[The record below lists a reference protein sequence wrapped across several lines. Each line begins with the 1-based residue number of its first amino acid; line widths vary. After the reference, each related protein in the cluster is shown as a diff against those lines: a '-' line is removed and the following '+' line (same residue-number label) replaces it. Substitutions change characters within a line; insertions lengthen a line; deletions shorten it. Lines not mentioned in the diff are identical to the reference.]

1 MSDAVGLPGLA
12 AALEGRYRL
21 ERELGRGGMGVVY
34 LARELNL
41 DRAVALK
48 VLPPDLATSG
58 ELRERFLREAR
69 TAALLSHPNIVPIH
83 HAGEAG
89 GFAFFAMGFVDGEN
103 LAEHLRARGRLSPH
117 DTVRVLRETAWALA
131 YAHARGVV
139 HRDVKPENIMLERG
153 TGRVLVTDFGI
164 ARDERVTSLTEQ
176 GRVLGTVHYMSPE
189 QATGDALDGRSDL
202 YSLGVVGFLALTGR
216 LPFSAEAPGAVLV
229 MHATRPAPRVGE
241 VAPDVPDALARVIDR
256 CLAKEAAERFATGEA
271 LAEALTTALESERTP
286 AGGVAAQR
294 VLSPEAAQAVW
305 LRAAQLQQD
314 AAARIRDRS
323 RAIEAAGMGTA
334 SYRLQDVVAAA
345 GEVGIGAEY
354 VQLALTEMPE
364 TGPVPAPPPSPR
376 AERLTTTLLGTA
388 DRSLR
393 VAVTIPAPAAR
404 VLEALGRVVTASPY
418 ELQLADTAGGH
429 PLDGG
434 VMQFHRPLSMMKVA
448 SEMGVNMFAYRLYQL
463 ELDDLRITLRP
474 VGADRAATEV
484 VVYGDLRPG
493 MRKNLVASHWSA
505 GGGGVLAGLLGW
517 VVAAAPKA
525 LALGSLLS
533 PVVGLTGAVLGA
545 ASGYAA
551 FRWSYRGALAGA
563 EQELTEMLE
572 AVGRSLRAQ
581 QVFGVAPAT
590 PTRPRPPAG
599 GDAGGGLGE
608 LLFP

>member
-12 AALEGRYRL
+12 AALDGRYRL

-117 DTVRVLRETAWALA
+117 DTVRVLREAAWALA

-139 HRDVKPENIMLERG
+139 HRDVKPENIMLERA

-216 LPFSAEAPGAVLV
+216 LPFTADAPGAVLV
-229 MHATRPAPRVGE
+229 MHATRAAPRVHE
-241 VAPDVPDALARVIDR
+241 AAADVPAALARVIDR
-256 CLAKEAAERFATGEA
+256 CLAKSPDERFATGEA
-271 LAEALTTALESERTP
+271 LADALTAALEADRTP
-286 AGGVAAQR
+286 AGGVVPQR
-294 VLSPEAAQAVW
+294 VLSPAEAQAVW

-314 AAARIRDRS
+314 AAARIRERT
-323 RAIEAAGMGTA
+323 REIEAAGMGTA

-345 GEVGIGAEY
+345 GEVGIGVEY

-364 TGPVPAPPPSPR
+364 AGPAPAPPPSAL
-376 AERLTTTLLGTA
+376 AERITTALLGTA

-393 VAVTIPAPAAR
+393 VAVSIPAPPAR

-418 ELQLADTAGGH
+418 ELQLVDTVGGH

-448 SEMGVNMFAYRLYQL
+448 SEMGVNMFAYRLHQL

-493 MRKNLVASHWSA
+493 MRKNLVASHWM
-505 GGGGVLAGLLGW
+505 GGGSGVLAGAAGW
-517 VVAAAPKA
+517 FVAASPKL
-525 LALGSLLS
+525 LALGAVLS
-533 PVVGLTGAVLGA
+533 PLVALGAVAVGA
-545 ASGYAA
+545 ASSYAG
-551 FRWSYRGALAGA
+551 FRLSYRGALKGT
-563 EQELTEMLE
+563 EQELREMLL

-581 QVFGVAPAT
+581 QVFGVAPPPPA
-590 PTRPRPPAG
+590 PPRPRSD
-599 GDAGGGLGE
+599 GDDAFLLSGL
-608 LLFP
+608 

>member
-1 MSDAVGLPGLA
+1 MSDLVGLPGLA
-12 AALEGRYRL
+12 AAVGGHYRL

-48 VLPPDLATSG
+48 VLPPDLAALP

-83 HAGEAG
+83 HASEAG

-103 LAEHLRARGRLSPH
+103 LAEFLRPRARLAPQE
-117 DTVRVLRETAWALA
+117 TVRVLREVAWALA
-131 YAHARGVV
+131 YAHARGVI
-139 HRDVKPENIMLERG
+139 HRDVKPENIMLERA

-164 ARDERVTSLTEQ
+164 ARDERVTTLTEQ

-189 QATGDALDGRSDL
+189 QAVGDALDGRSDL

-216 LPFSAEAPGAVLV
+216 LPFTAEAPGAVLV
-229 MHATRPAPRVGE
+229 LHATRPAPLVRD
-241 VAPDVPDALARVIDR
+241 VAADVPEALAQVIDR
-256 CLAKEAAERFATGEA
+256 CLAKAPDDRFATGEA
-271 LAEALTTALESERTP
+271 LADALTGALESDLTP
-286 AGGVAAQR
+286 AGGVAMQR
-294 VLSPEAAQAVW
+294 VLSPEEAQAVW

-314 AAARIRDRS
+314 AAVRIRERT
-323 RAIEAAGMGTA
+323 REIEAAGMGTA
-334 SYRLQDVVAAA
+334 SYRLRDVVAAA
-345 GEVGIGAEY
+345 GEVGIGVEY

-364 TGPVPAPPPSPR
+364 GGSVPAAPPSVR
-376 AERLTTTLLGTA
+376 TERLTTTLLGTA

-434 VMQFHRPLSMMKVA
+434 VLQFHRPLSMMKVA

-493 MRKNLVASHWSA
+493 IAKNLVASHWSA

-525 LALGSLLS
+525 LALGSVLS
-533 PVVGLTGAVLGA
+533 PMVGLASMVLGA

-563 EQELTEMLE
+563 VKELTEMLQ

-581 QVFGVAPAT
+581 QVFGVAPTA
-590 PTRPRPPAG
+590 PRSRPPSG

>member
-12 AALEGRYRL
+12 AALDGRYRL

-48 VLPPDLATSG
+48 VLPPELATSG

-83 HAGEAG
+83 HAGEAS

-117 DTVRVLRETAWALA
+117 DTVRVLREAAWALA

-139 HRDVKPENIMLERG
+139 HRDVKPENIMLERA

-216 LPFSAEAPGAVLV
+216 LPFTADAPGAVLV
-229 MHATRPAPRVGE
+229 MHATRAAPRVRE
-241 VAPDVPDALARVIDR
+241 AAADVPEALARVIDR
-256 CLAKEAAERFATGEA
+256 CLAKSPEERFATGEA
-271 LAEALTTALESERTP
+271 LADALTTALESDRTP
-286 AGGVAAQR
+286 AGGVVQQR
-294 VLSPEAAQAVW
+294 VLSPEEAQAVW

-314 AAARIRDRS
+314 AAARIRERT
-323 RAIEAAGMGTA
+323 REIEAAGMGTA

-345 GEVGIGAEY
+345 GEVGIGVEY

-364 TGPVPAPPPSPR
+364 AGPVPAPPPSAR
-376 AERLTTTLLGTA
+376 AERLTTALLGTS

-404 VLEALGRVVTASPY
+404 VLEALGRVVTASPF
-418 ELQLADTAGGH
+418 ELQLVDTVGGH

-493 MRKNLVASHWSA
+493 MRKNLVTSHWM
-505 GGGGVLAGLLGW
+505 GGGSGALAGAVGW
-517 VVAAAPKA
+517 FVAASPKL
-525 LALGSLLS
+525 LALGA
-533 PVVGLTGAVLGA
+533 VVAPLVALGGLAVGA
-545 ASGYAA
+545 ASSYAG
-551 FRWSYRGALAGA
+551 FRLSYRGALKGT
-563 EQELTEMLE
+563 EEELRGMLE

-581 QVFGVAPAT
+581 QVFGVAPPPPA
-590 PTRPRPPAG
+590 PPRPRSD
-599 GDAGGGLGE
+599 GDDAFLLSGL
-608 LLFP
+608 